1 MAVEEKRNINEDFG
15 NRLREIIEKRKKE
28 TGQNLR
34 AVAKDL
40 DVSLGV
46 LSDWQNGNKTPRGDS
61 IAKLAKY
68 FGVSADYLLGLTEA
82 QTVDTDLRAVADYTG
97 LTENAILA
105 LKDSEMFECYD
116 RSQKNLWLNGD
127 NLDDMLSDESCLHQI
142 VNSIYLYLKATEEQV
157 HEAEELLKGGAELD
171 LRGADSSDME
181 LCLFRASR
189 AVEDYM
195 KHLKHEKLK
204 KLSVEVDIENL

>member
-61 IAKLAKY
+61 IAKLSKY

-82 QTVDTDLRAVADYTG
+82 QTVDTDLSAVADYTG

-116 RSQKNLWLNGD
+116 RSQKKILS
-127 NLDDMLSDESCLHQI
+127 DMLSDESCLHQI

-157 HEAEELLKGGAELD
+157 HEAEELLEGEAELD

-181 LCLFRASR
+181 L
-189 AVEDYM
+189 
-195 KHLKHEKLK
+195 
-204 KLSVEVDIENL
+204 